1 MLILLT
7 SCKTMTVKI
16 EDIRKVDFDNVK
28 TEKDLIERSLEKIN
42 ILTEY
47 IKNLRIQIIAADGY
61 QIKVI
66 DLREGDKK
74 NGN

>member
-1 MLILLT
+1 
-7 SCKTMTVKI
+7 MTIKI

-28 TEKDLIERSLEKIN
+28 TEKDLIEKSLEKIN

-66 DLREGDKK
+66 DMREEK
-74 NGN
+74 